1 MSGFAII
8 VLLAIGIPLLAFAVW
23 QFLQE
28 GLVRIDSGSVGL
40 LIVRGKASSRVL
52 TPGTHF
58 VWPFRHQMI
67 QGYPL
72 RELTYLADGEAAEAE
87 NDFVDPPVQVRL
99 GDRATAAVRYT
110 IRFRLRPDAL
120 QTVHDRVG
128 PDGIKRLVRDQS
140 RRVVIEEFGSE
151 KNGVDNAFGVERV
164 ELEARLGAL
173 MTEQLHDDG
182 FDVLLF
188 NLRGVD
194 LGSIEAAIEGTVRAK
209 AELQLEA
216 ATSEVRRLRLENEAA
231 SVEQL
236 AATLS
241 DQVLR
246 YRLIE
251 LGREAL
257 DQWDGRIVL
266 GDGRMMRSVPD
277 QAAIAPASDGGAP
290 AGGDAEQPPSETL

>member
-1 MSGFAII
+1 MSGLAII
-8 VLLAIGIPLLAFAVW
+8 ILLAIGIPLLAFAVW

-52 TPGTHF
+52 TPGAHF

-72 RELTYLADGEAAEAE
+72 RELTYMADSDAVEGE
-87 NDFVDPPVQVRL
+87 NDFVDPPVPVRL
-99 GDRATAAVRYT
+99 GDRATATVRYT
-110 IRFRLRPDAL
+110 LRFRLRPDAL
-120 QTVHDRVG
+120 QGIHERVG
-128 PDGIKRLVRDQS
+128 PEGIKRLVRDQS

-151 KNGVDNAFGVERV
+151 KNGVGNAFGAERV
-164 ELEARLGAL
+164 ELEARLGEL
-173 MTEQLHDDG
+173 MSEQLLADG
-182 FDVLLF
+182 FDLLLF

-209 AELQLEA
+209 AELDLEA
-216 ATSEVRRLRLENEAA
+216 ANSEVRRLRMENEAA

-257 DQWDGRIVL
+257 EHWDGRIMID
-266 GDGRMMRSVPD
+266 DGRVLRVAAD
-277 QAAIAPASDGGAP
+277 QASIAQVSEAP
-290 AGGDAEQPPSETL
+290 VEVADVEQPPSGTP